1 MKFMSRVAGLRANAA
16 MLLALVSTTAL
27 ATNTRQAETSSDN
40 GSPEQSAIEMQPSVD
55 VDDVEDSTVVYPA
68 VFFEPYN
75 PVSANDMLDRIPGV
89 SIGGGRG
96 GGRCLGTG
104 GDLLINGQRIA
115 GKDNSPRDQL
125 SRIAAS
131 EVLRIEII
139 RGTSGDL
146 AVRGAGQVVN
156 VVLTDVDSR
165 ASTSA
170 ELVARLNHDDVF
182 ETGAEVSHSRQIG
195 NFQALLSLQAR
206 PNYENRQS
214 RETQFNAR
222 GQPIG
227 SLFESNVRDQ
237 DELELTSNMSYR
249 TGSHRMQFNALYGD
263 SGYPRRI
270 RRNFLEFQG
279 DGAVARAEEER
290 VENDHFNWEVGG
302 DYEYTFS
309 NDHRLQLLFIAN
321 DQTRDDVRER
331 FDVATG
337 NGTDAVNARRDKTLF
352 IESNQRT
359 RERIVQGNYSF
370 PIAAN
375 QDLRVGLESADTQL
389 DSSLFI
395 GSSGGT
401 GPVSERYGG
410 LSPLLGISNPGTEVQ
425 EIRYEGFVFHN
436 WTLNDRMTLE
446 SSVVYETSEIS
457 QSGTVNN
464 SRRFDFVR
472 PSVDYRF
479 NLTDSFQIRAT
490 IERGVSQLSFANF
503 AATANN
509 SDREQDA
516 DAGNPGLEPEQEVRY
531 ELGFEYRLPND
542 NGVLNTRFFYRD
554 IEDYIGRINATTD
567 PAQPISAVGN
577 VGDAE
582 RWGVFNDFSTRLT
595 YFDLPDA
602 IVSGELNI
610 FDSSITD
617 PFLGTRQRINR
628 RGEASLEFRHD
639 VTRYAL
645 NYGIEYN
652 YPFAGG
658 EYDIDITTVTRN
670 DNQPSLDM
678 FVSKVIFDDITVR
691 LESDNTLDQSRCR
704 ERRRFAGT
712 TIDGSINE
720 IEDSCSTRY
729 RRLTLRV
736 QTTF

>member
-1 MKFMSRVAGLRANAA
+1 MRSDSRVARLRINVTA
-16 MLLALVSTTAL
+16 MLALASSTAL
-27 ATNTRQAETSSDN
+27 ATGAQPDDHATGANRSGPATLETPSGADN
-40 GSPEQSAIEMQPSVD
+40 ERIDG
-55 VDDVEDSTVVYPA
+55 STVVYPA
-68 VFFEPYN
+68 TFFAAYN

-89 SIGGGRG
+89 SIDGGGGGRG
-96 GGRCLGTG
+96 LGTG

-125 SRIAAS
+125 SRIPAQ

-156 VVLTDVDSR
+156 VVLTDVGSR

-182 ETGAEVSHSRQIG
+182 ETGAEISHSRQIG
-195 NFQALLSLQAR
+195 NFQALLSLETR
-206 PNYENRQS
+206 PNYENRES
-214 RETQFNAR
+214 AEVQFNAA
-222 GQPIG
+222 GQVVG
-227 SLFESNVRDQ
+227 SLFESNIRDQ
-237 DELELTSNMSYR
+237 DEVEISSNMSYR
-249 TGSHRMQFNALYGD
+249 TDGHRMQFNALYGD

-270 RRNFLEFQG
+270 RRDFLDME
-279 DGAVARAEEER
+279 GAQLAPR
-290 VENDHFNWEVGG
+290 VETEQIDNDHFNWEIGG
-302 DYEYTFS
+302 DYEYTFA

-321 DQTRDDVRER
+321 DQTRNDIRER
-331 FDVATG
+331 FAIATATASDVA
-337 NGTDAVNARRDKTLF
+337 ARDKNLF

-359 RERIVQGNYSF
+359 QERIVQGNYSF
-370 PIAAN
+370 PVGAD
-375 QDLRVGLESADTQL
+375 QDLRIGLESADTQL
-389 DSSLFI
+389 ASSLFI
-395 GSSGGT
+395 GSSAGT
-401 GPVSERYGG
+401 APASDRYGG
-410 LSPLLGISNPGTEVQ
+410 LPPLLDISNPGTDVQ
-425 EIRYEGFVFHN
+425 EIRHEGFIFHN
-436 WTLNDRMTLE
+436 WALNDRMTLE

-472 PSVDYRF
+472 PTVDYRF
-479 NLTDSFQIRAT
+479 NLTETFQIRAT

-516 DAGNPGLEPEQEVRY
+516 DAGNPELEPEQEIRY
-531 ELGFEYRLPND
+531 EIGFEYRLPND
-542 NGVLNTRFFYRD
+542 NGVLNSRVFYRD
-554 IEDYIGRINATTD
+554 IKNYIGAINATTD
-567 PAQPISAVGN
+567 PSQPISAVGN
-577 VGDAE
+577 VGNAE
-582 RWGVFNDFSTRLT
+582 RWGIFNEFSTRLT

-602 IVSGELNI
+602 IVSGELNV

-617 PFLGTRQRINR
+617 PFLGTDQRINR

-639 VTRYAL
+639 VTDYAF
-645 NYGIEYN
+645 NYGLAYN
-652 YPFAGG
+652 YPFHGG

-670 DNQPSLDM
+670 DGQPSLDM
-678 FVSKVIFDDITVR
+678 FVSKVIFDDVTVR

-704 ERRRFAGT
+704 ERRRYSGT
-712 TIDGSINE
+712 TIDGSISE
-720 IEDSCSTRY
+720 IEDSCSSRY

>member
-1 MKFMSRVAGLRANAA
+1 MKSIIRVSGCRVNTAI
-16 MLLALVSTTAL
+16 LLALASSTAL
-27 ATNTRQAETSSDN
+27 AANTRQAEQSN
-40 GSPEQSAIEMQPSVD
+40 GDDSPEMSAIEMQPSVD

-68 VFFEPYN
+68 SFFEPYN

-89 SIGGGRG
+89 SVGGGGGGGRG
-96 GGRCLGTG
+96 LGTG

-156 VVLTDVDSR
+156 VVLTDVPSR

-195 NFQALLSLQAR
+195 DFQALLSLQAR

-214 RETQFNAR
+214 REAQFNAS

-227 SLFESNVRDQ
+227 SLFETNIRDQ

-270 RRNFLEFQG
+270 RRDFVEFR
-279 DGAVARAEEER
+279 GADTEAGAEEESID
-290 VENDHFNWEVGG
+290 NDHFNWEVGG
-302 DYEYTFS
+302 DYEYTFA

-321 DQTRDDVRER
+321 DQTRDNVRER
-331 FDVATG
+331 FDVAPG
-337 NGTDAVNARRDKTLF
+337 NDSGTTRAQRDKTLF

-370 PIAAN
+370 PITLS
-375 QDLRVGLESADTQL
+375 QDLRIGLERANTQL

-395 GSSGGT
+395 GSSAGT
-401 GPVSERYGG
+401 EPASARYGG
-410 LSPLLGISNPGTEVQ
+410 LSPLPDISNPGTEVQ

-457 QSGTVNN
+457 QSGTVDN
-464 SRRFDFVR
+464 SRRFSFVR
-472 PSVDYRF
+472 PALDYRF
-479 NLTDSFQIRAT
+479 NLTESFQIRAAV
-490 IERGVSQLSFANF
+490 ERDISQLSFANF

-516 DAGNPGLEPEQEVRY
+516 DAGNPELEPEQAMRY

-542 NGVLNTRFFYRD
+542 NGVLSTRFFFRD
-554 IEDYIGRINATTD
+554 IEDYIGRINATKD

-577 VGDAE
+577 VGDAK
-582 RWGVFNDFSTRLT
+582 RWGVFTDFSTRLS

-602 IVSGELNI
+602 IVSGEVNI

-617 PFLGTRQRINR
+617 PFLGTEQRINR
-628 RGEASLEFRHD
+628 RGEASLAFRQD
-639 VTRYAL
+639 ITEYAL
-645 NYGIEYN
+645 NYGVEYN
-652 YPFAGG
+652 YPFHGG

-670 DNQPSLDM
+670 DNDPSLDM
-678 FVSKVIFDDITVR
+678 FVSKVFFDDITVR
-691 LESDNTLDQSRCR
+691 LESDNTLGQSRCR
-704 ERRRFAGT
+704 ERRRYDGT
-712 TIDGSINE
+712 TIDGSISE
-720 IEDSCSTRY
+720 IEDSCSSRY